1 MKIMVGTLRK
11 LLREHGLSPAI
22 FNTQAVQSA
31 LDKPN
36 IAKSVQALDNA
47 FRAGIHQNLV
57 LSHAD
62 KYNKETREFDDAMF
76 QKITQVADA
85 ASEKFTAT
93 IGNAVK
99 DIWAEAHKAVQ
110 GDDSERDQAKR
121 GTGKAPDQRSDRA
134 ASTGNA

>member
-1 MKIMVGTLRK
+1 MRIKVGNLRK

-22 FNTQAVQSA
+22 FNNQAVQSP
-31 LDKPN
+31 LDKQN
-36 IAKSVQALDNA
+36 IAKSFQALDSA
-47 FRAGIHQNLV
+47 FKAAIHQNLV

-93 IGNAVK
+93 IGNAINN
-99 DIWAEAHKAVQ
+99 IWSEAHKAVQ
-110 GDDSERDQAKR
+110 GNKQ
-121 GTGKAPDQRSDRA
+121 
-134 ASTGNA
+134 